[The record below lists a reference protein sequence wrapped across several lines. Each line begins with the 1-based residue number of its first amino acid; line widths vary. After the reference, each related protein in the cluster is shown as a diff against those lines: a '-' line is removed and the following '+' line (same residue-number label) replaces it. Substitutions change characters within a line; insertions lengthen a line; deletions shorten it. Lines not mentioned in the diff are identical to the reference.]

1 MSPSDES
8 PDALESRARHEIARV
23 ARVPIERAVDAASL
37 ADDLGVDSLRL
48 IEIVMRLETLFA
60 VTIPDVEAARV
71 VTVADV
77 LEALRRHAGLS

>member
-8 PDALESRARHEIARV
+8 PDALESRARREIARV

-37 ADDLGVDSLRL
+37 AHDLGVDSLGH
-48 IEIVMRLETLFA
+48 IEIVMRLETLCA
-60 VTIPDVEAARV
+60 VTVPDAEAARF

-77 LEALRRHAGLS
+77 LAALRRHTGPS